1 VAEIIDLNAIRRLME
16 ESDRSDRHV
25 MMQHILI
32 EAMRQMKKIN
42 ATKADIIHVLRLAV
56 DVLESRGK

>member
-1 VAEIIDLNAIRRLME
+1 MAEIIDLNAIRRLME

>member
-1 VAEIIDLNAIRRLME
+1 VTEIIDLNAIRQLME

-32 EAMRQMKKIN
+32 EAMRQTKKID
-42 ATKADIIHVLRLAV
+42 ATKADIIHVLRSAV
-56 DVLESRGK
+56 EVLEGRDG

>member
-1 VAEIIDLNAIRRLME
+1 
-16 ESDRSDRHV
+16 